1 MQKVLILRHS
11 FICDIWLFALFPRD
25 FPSAL
30 PGVYEQVVKETEKL
44 LEERGLSKLT
54 SQQKDL
60 LKRQT
65 EEIASADNAIL
76 SLLSKC

>member
-1 MQKVLILRHS
+1 VQKVLILRHS
-11 FICDIWLFALFPRD
+11 FICDIWLFVLFPRD

-54 SQQKDL
+54 SQQKDM

-76 SLLSKC
+76 SLLSKY